1 VTRPI
6 RPQTRQDLA
15 VVVLDGEAVVYDED
29 SGGLHHLNPTA
40 TIVFQLCD
48 GTATIR
54 EMSSEI
60 AEAFGI
66 PANDV
71 EREVRALLRGLR
83 RSGLMNGKQVA
94 KNGD

>member
-54 EMSSEI
+54 EMSTEI

-66 PANDV
+66 PAEDV

-83 RSGLMNGKQVA
+83 TSGLMDGNRAVQNG
-94 KNGD
+94 G

>member
-1 VTRPI
+1 MTRPI

-48 GTATIR
+48 GTATVR

-60 AEAFGI
+60 SEVFGI
-66 PANDV
+66 PVDDV

-83 RSGLMNGKQVA
+83 KSGLMDGKPAARNG
-94 KNGD
+94 G

>member
-48 GTATIR
+48 GTTTVR

-60 AEAFGI
+60 SEVFGI
-66 PANDV
+66 PADDV

-83 RSGLMNGKQVA
+83 RSGLMDGKRTGQNG
-94 KNGD
+94 G